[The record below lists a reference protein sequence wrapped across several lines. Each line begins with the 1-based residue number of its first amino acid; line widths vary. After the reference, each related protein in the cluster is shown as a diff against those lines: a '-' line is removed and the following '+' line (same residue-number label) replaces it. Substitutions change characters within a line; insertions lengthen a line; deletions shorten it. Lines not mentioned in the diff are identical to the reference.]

1 MTNEVS
7 TSFELYTCIRRT
19 ATEYDNYSDTTYDAG
34 RFTHGEN
41 YLMNAQSYARAG
53 QITYFDGTDR
63 HMRFEVL
70 TNGSKVGNDIL
81 HLDSIE
87 LIPPKLVMEDASK
100 TYVWSL
106 LHMLRMDIP
115 ILHGSMSIVGV

>member
-1 MTNEVS
+1 M
-7 TSFELYTCIRRT
+7 
-19 ATEYDNYSDTTYDAG
+19 YDAN
-34 RFTHGEN
+34 RFAHGEN

-70 TNGSKVGNDIL
+70 TNGSNVGNDIL

-87 LIPPKLVMEDASK
+87 LIPLNLVMEDVGK

-106 LHMLRMDIP
+106 SHMLRTDIP
-115 ILHGSMSIVGV
+115 ILTLPCQ